1 MGQVGK
7 NLKDVIVSFA
17 IVLGDLL
24 RKHPLFFFISL
35 TTIGTVVYFLFG
47 SDEKI
52 VIFLC
57 ILITLTSFIL
67 YMYKDSYTE
76 AFLTFF
82 LGILTIFTIQ
92 WDDPKTLIFI
102 ISYFVLNAVIFI
114 GGSIKLAAKVES
126 ILKRAA
132 AYNYRLDIDNQYKVL
147 KTIADKSTNFHQLRP
162 VERAEIIDFMCFI
175 KVSTI
180 KLYTAI
186 NKIETI
192 KVLTRSDLTT
202 SLNLYKALY
211 MAAKRLYSSDDDIEN
226 YVQRHLDNILRLTMT
241 PDEIMNLFGQT
252 KKYLIQRKIELV
264 DYYEF
269 ISRSRDRGLS
279 EDEIAIDMEKIYNR

>member
-1 MGQVGK
+1 MGQIGK
-7 NLKDVIVSFA
+7 GLKDVIVSFA

-35 TTIGTVVYFLFG
+35 SIIGTVVYFLFG

-132 AYNYRLDIDNQYKVL
+132 AYNYRFDIDNQYKIL
-147 KTIADKSTNFHQLRP
+147 KTISDKSTNFHQLRP

-175 KVSTI
+175 KVSTT

-226 YVQRHLDNILRLTMT
+226 YIQRHLDNILRLTMT

-252 KKYLIQRKIELV
+252 KKYLIQRKIELA